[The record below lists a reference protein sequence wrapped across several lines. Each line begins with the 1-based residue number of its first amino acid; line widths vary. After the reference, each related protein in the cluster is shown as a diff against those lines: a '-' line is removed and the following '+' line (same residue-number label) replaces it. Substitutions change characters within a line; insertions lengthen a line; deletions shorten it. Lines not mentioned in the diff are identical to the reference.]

1 MKKTIFPSITKISI
15 LICAIFLITACS
27 KETTQVSNTGDAILK
42 VGSVQVAKSE
52 DDNTIANR
60 SSAKNS
66 GSTNRN
72 QAAETYVIALEN
84 KQLVEVNFSEESTAT
99 DAQSNLKAST
109 GTKAT
114 SKTEE
119 NELGKDIRY
128 KLVVYDEGGTF
139 VTEKDYAYG
148 NESTTAGIALQA
160 NKTYTFVAYSVNS
173 KTDLPKINNSGNID
187 DAILKAVNAD
197 LMYYTK
203 TLTVKAGENKLGVVM
218 KHLFS
223 QITTTLDMDKSV
235 TGSITN
241 IGSSILKPTHSS
253 ADVRLKE
260 GDDQINYNG
269 IHPDGAVIIFPSLGN
284 GLRTVESEP
293 TILIHEGTSTG
304 TVNIGS
310 VTIDGETKKD
320 LIIKDIKVTPGHKY
334 NLKLT
339 FKTCT
344 QDVTSEAMNW
354 KYERKE
360 KIING
365 KKKIGIE
372 LENGTF
378 IENNQYLNKS
388 FNAPQS
394 NYGFVF
400 DITNLDNAFN
410 MEVNGQ
416 FIFGNK
422 KEDQIQFQTNPSL
435 GTVRNIQFV
444 DGSEHGTWAVP
455 EVWDIFGSE
464 SNPSLSILISKTGEV
479 QILASKTSRGKLV
492 QMKLKNGLKFNKVI
506 WNEIGNNTVNV
517 TQKVDGKTIVVGKGR
532 GTKKVSCTL

>member
-1 MKKTIFPSITKISI
+1 MKKTLFLSITI
-15 LICAIFLITACS
+15 LICAIFLIMACS
-27 KETTQVSNTGDAILK
+27 KETTQVSNSGDAILK
-42 VGSVQVAKSE
+42 VGSVQIAKSE
-52 DDNTIANR
+52 DNNDIANR

-66 GSTNRN
+66 GSANRN
-72 QAAETYVIALEN
+72 QATDTYVIALEN
-84 KQLVEVNFSEESTAT
+84 KQLVEVNFSEESSST

-109 GTKAT
+109 GNKAT

-119 NELGKDIRY
+119 NELGKDIKY
-128 KLVVYDEGGTF
+128 KLAVYDESGSF

-148 NESTTAGIALQA
+148 NESTTSGIALQA

-173 KTDLPKINNSGNID
+173 KTDLPTISNASNID

-203 TLTVKAGENKLGVVM
+203 TIAVKAGENKLGVVM

-260 GDDQINYNG
+260 GEDQINYKG
-269 IHPDGAVIIFPSLGN
+269 INPDGAGIIFPSLGN

-320 LIIKDIKVTPGHKY
+320 LLIKDIKVTPGHKY

-360 KIING
+360 KIIDG

-378 IENNQYLNKS
+378 IENNQYLNKTFS
-388 FNAPQS
+388 APQS

-444 DGSEHGTWAVP
+444 DASEHGTSAVP

-464 SNPSLSILISKTGEV
+464 SSPSISILISKTGEV

-492 QMKLKNGLKFNKVI
+492 QMRLKNGLKFNKVL
-506 WNEIGNNTVNV
+506 WNESGNNIVKV
-517 TQKVDGKTIVVGKGR
+517 SQKIDGKTIVVGKGR
-532 GTKKVSCTL
+532 GTKKVSCTP